1 MVLSMHAWER
11 IPIVVGLEEAVARCC
26 GGSRVLARNFW
37 SLRQSADSM
46 QSAVVSASPL
56 PDCVADAP
64 VLTSASFAAGC
75 IAGAFGQLVGHPLDT
90 VKVWAQTGSK
100 EALRLPFRALFRG
113 IAGPIVSA
121 GGVQS
126 VRLGMYETF
135 RRCWGP
141 SEASTPL
148 PVVGLSSASA
158 GLVVSFI
165 LCPLHRV
172 KVAQQLYGGGLYA
185 TARQLRR
192 EGSLYR
198 GLPAVVLFE
207 ANGLYMSA
215 YVQMKRVLA
224 GREGELRL
232 WARVVAGASANVLTW
247 AVLFPLDTIRSVQ
260 QSTPPGSHH
269 QPPEG
274 LVCSARRLVASGGW
288 RRLYRG
294 YGFTLLRAG
303 PVAGVILPAF
313 DGLLYAFE
321 GRHREGGGAG
331 PGVRGASARL
341 ADPPC
346 TVTCRH

>member
-1 MVLSMHAWER
+1 M
-11 IPIVVGLEEAVARCC
+11 ARCC
-26 GGSRVLARNFW
+26 GGSRVFT
-37 SLRQSADSM
+37 
-46 QSAVVSASPL
+46 ASRL
-56 PDCVADAP
+56 PDCVADSP

-75 IAGAFGQLVGHPLDT
+75 IAGASGQLVGHPLDT

-269 QPPEG
+269 QPPAG
-274 LVCSARRLVASGGW
+274 LVCSARRLVAEGGW

-321 GRHREGGGAG
+321 GRHREG
-331 PGVRGASARL
+331 L